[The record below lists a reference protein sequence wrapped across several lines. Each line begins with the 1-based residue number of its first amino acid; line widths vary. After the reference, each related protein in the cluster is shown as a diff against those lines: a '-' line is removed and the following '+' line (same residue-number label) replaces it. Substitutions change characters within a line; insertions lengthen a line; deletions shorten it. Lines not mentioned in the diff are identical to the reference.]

1 MVRPRCNV
9 CKKTV
14 TIRQDALQCDTCDNW
29 QHRLCE
35 TVNFDVHLPDT
46 SEVYDQSTIV
56 QLNNSSFT
64 VSDEE
69 DTTIHLNNLDQ
80 SFDITQR
87 TFAEP
92 DIITETS
99 IQDDPLPDQLTDA
112 IDQPTYS
119 VVDGASQRGKRKL
132 VDVDGYT
139 YTVKAK
145 SQARQDVFRSAGAI
159 VETAILQ
166 HSDPSQPAG
175 SRVKQSNLVRV
186 VQRTKQKLRPDEPHD
201 LEFELDLDFIPP
213 GFLQRDSHVD
223 SKRHLLFATTAQLTV
238 LEKAQRWFIDGTFK
252 IVAAPFYQL
261 LSIHAFITAN
271 NCTKSVPLA
280 FIVISRRCK
289 IDYIP
294 VFQALKDLL
303 LPQSAVRGF
312 VADFES
318 GVWQALKEVFPGMMI
333 NGCLFHF
340 TQAVFRHVQFLGLQP
355 AYRQQD
361 CIFKYVRKLMALP
374 FLPADH
380 IRPAFRR
387 LKDLQTDPLQRLVTY
402 VEDTWIKSTVW
413 PVESWTVFSQP
424 TRTNNDVEGW
434 HRRINKKSSER
445 KEALLLTTASKT
457 ERRSRT
463 FTQSA
468 EDGFRV

>member
-1 MVRPRCNV
+1 MRQLYTF
-9 CKKTV
+9 KLQV
-14 TIRQDALQCDTCDNW
+14 T
-29 QHRLCE
+29 
-35 TVNFDVHLPDT
+35 
-46 SEVYDQSTIV
+46 
-56 QLNNSSFT
+56 
-64 VSDEE
+64 
-69 DTTIHLNNLDQ
+69 
-80 SFDITQR
+80 
-87 TFAEP
+87 
-92 DIITETS
+92 
-99 IQDDPLPDQLTDA
+99 
-112 IDQPTYS
+112 
-119 VVDGASQRGKRKL
+119 
-132 VDVDGYT
+132 
-139 YTVKAK
+139 AK
-145 SQARQDVFRSAGAI
+145 SQARQDVFRSAGTI

-213 GFLQRDSHVD
+213 GFLQRDIHVD

-280 FIVISRRCK
+280 FIVMSRQCK

-294 VFQALKDLL
+294 VFQALKDL

-434 HRRINKKSSER
+434 HRRINKKSSEE
-445 KEALLLTTASKT
+445 KKPFYLLLPKLKEEAELLPNQLKMVSECKLTRQQRSTSKFLQAKYFQLWDQYRDGDLTASQLV
-457 ERRSRT
+457 RMCGLLNGP
-463 FTQSA
+463 SA
-468 EDGFRV
+468 D

>member
-1 MVRPRCNV
+1 MQLSASGQGISKELYNQLVQQEEEIDFY
-9 CKKTV
+9 CKECGLPAEESSIPQLPDFESTRYSTDGVHEASFSLEQSTV
-14 TIRQDALQCDTCDNW
+14 STHEESHSPNQSTL
-29 QHRLCE
+29 
-35 TVNFDVHLPDT
+35 DVHLPDT

-139 YTVKAK
+139 YTVK
-145 SQARQDVFRSAGAI
+145 
-159 VETAILQ
+159 
-166 HSDPSQPAG
+166 
-175 SRVKQSNLVRV
+175 
-186 VQRTKQKLRPDEPHD
+186 
-201 LEFELDLDFIPP
+201 
-213 GFLQRDSHVD
+213 
-223 SKRHLLFATTAQLTV
+223 
-238 LEKAQRWFIDGTFK
+238 
-252 IVAAPFYQL
+252 
-261 LSIHAFITAN
+261 
-271 NCTKSVPLA
+271 
-280 FIVISRRCK
+280 
-289 IDYIP
+289 
-294 VFQALKDLL
+294 VFQALKDL

-434 HRRINKKSSER
+434 HRRINKKSSEE
-445 KEALLLTTASKT
+445 KKPFYLLLPKLKEEAELLPNQLKMVSECKLTRQQRSTSKFLQAKYFQLWDQYRDGDLTASQLVRMCGLFVCPRIK
-457 ERRSRT
+457 RH
-463 FTQSA
+463 FV
-468 EDGFRV
+468 F